1 MGTQDKGKERG
12 SQKKAAKHTLM
23 EKRKIKEEKR
33 KHRGF

>member
-12 SQKKAAKHTLM
+12 SQKKAPKHTLM

-33 KHRGF
+33 RERQF

>member
-12 SQKKAAKHTLM
+12 SQKKAPQHTLM

-33 KHRGF
+33 RNKQS